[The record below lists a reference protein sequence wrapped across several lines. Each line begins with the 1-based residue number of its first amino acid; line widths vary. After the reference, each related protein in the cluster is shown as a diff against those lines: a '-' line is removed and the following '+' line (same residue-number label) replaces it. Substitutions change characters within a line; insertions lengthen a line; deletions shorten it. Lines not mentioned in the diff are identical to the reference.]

1 MNIGILAL
9 QGNYQQHN
17 NVLDMLGIQSTLIR
31 HSREL
36 DKCDSLIIP
45 GGESSVISKLLD
57 NIQLRLNLIDF
68 AGTSPILGTCAG
80 MIMLSNTK
88 ATDNMEPLNIMDFEV
103 KRNAW
108 GRQANSFSAEINL
121 DFEKNNRSFHAVF
134 IRAPRISRIGKSIK
148 ILASYNDEPI
158 LISNGIHLAS
168 SFHPEFGT
176 DTQIHNY
183 FINLVKENEKIN
195 SLRN

>member
-17 NVLDMLGIQSTLIR
+17 NVLEMLGIQSTLIR

-168 SFHPEFGT
+168 SFHPEIGN
-176 DTQIHNY
+176 DHRIHEY
-183 FINLVKENEKIN
+183 FINK
-195 SLRN
+195 